1 MDMDAALEERIKKLA
16 LEAFKA
22 LECRDFA
29 RIDLRVNPK
38 MQIYILEIN
47 PLPSLA
53 RDDYFSMVAELMGI
67 TYERMINMMFGAA
80 LDRCGLR

>member
-1 MDMDAALEERIKKLA
+1 MLSGQN
-16 LEAFKA
+16 EAFKC

-29 RIDLRVNPK
+29 RIDFRVNPK
-38 MQIYILEIN
+38 GRIYILEIN

-67 TYERMINMMFGAA
+67 TYERMINMMLGAA